1 MSPGDTLDLGDPADG
16 STDSAPSR
24 PGKPPLPST
33 GPEPVN
39 VQAASSN
46 VPSPAKDD
54 VLRGL
59 PVLPAETRGS
69 RSPSPLRIEM
79 PFITPGQVAFSAL
92 QFLPVPVLV
101 LSGLKT
107 VVLANEAMGSLL
119 GMSPDASN
127 EADGVPSVMDQ
138 LRGLS
143 LSQVGIDVVQG
154 TGPVWINW
162 EQFLDQVAA
171 ERSTGKTMEA
181 SDASTVA
188 DGSATPTAAES
199 PAPQGLPSNGA
210 VIDVVVSRRNIG
222 RMSADARLHS
232 EASTAAK
239 MIVSVWEMSE
249 SQTFF
254 TLTFT
259 NTASAPPP
267 PSVRTKSIVRPRHL
281 EAAEKKLAPSFN
293 NPSSQT
299 SSHDSN
305 CSSFLSSPSVVSLSS
320 SPFPPLGP
328 PSQSSAG
335 GAPSL
340 LQKIMLLKDALLDST
355 QAPVLAMWND
365 GSITFPNR
373 AARRLFDVDANPES
387 AVDGFDLLP
396 AWKIWS
402 DDFSRQLDV
411 SEYPISVLLQT
422 ETPFT
427 GRRIGMRDHN
437 GNKVV
442 YDVEGEALRDDRTGE
457 FLAGVITCRDVT
469 KVTDEISRI
478 QAADE
483 ERFRLICDSMP
494 QLVWTA
500 TPEGYHDFFNS
511 RWYSYTGLSE
521 DHSLGG
527 GWRNPFH
534 PDDMAETEKRWKQS
548 LKTGEPYMTEYR
560 CRNKD
565 GDWRWFLGR
574 ALPLRN
580 KETGEIE
587 KWFGKADSGLVGTA

>member
-46 VPSPAKDD
+46 VPSPVKDD

-171 ERSTGKTMEA
+171 ERSTGKTMDA

-188 DGSATPTAAES
+188 DGSATPTAADS

-239 MIVSVWEMSE
+239 MIVSVWEMSK

-355 QAPVLAMWND
+355 QAPVLAMWKD

-437 GNKVV
+437 GNRVV

-494 QLVWTA
+494 QLVWTT